1 MAAVQLSSMEALVV
15 GTSTGGVE
23 ALLALLS
30 ALPRGF
36 RPAVLVVIHR
46 RPEEPGTLAD
56 LLAPRC
62 ALPVSEALDKQPVAR
77 GAVLLAPPNYHLL
90 VEPTKTLALS
100 MDPPV
105 RFSRPSIDLLFES
118 ASIAYTHRVLA
129 LLLTGSNED
138 GSDGL
143 AAIRRR
149 GGKAWV
155 QDPATARAS
164 TMPAAGLAFAGAD
177 EVLSLP
183 EMCRRLALSS
193 DDFLENSRVRT

>member
-46 RPEEPGTLAD
+46 PPEEPSTLAE

-62 ALPVSEALDKQPVAR
+62 ALPVSEALDKQPVTP

-90 VEPTKTLALS
+90 VEPSKTLALS

-118 ASIAYTHRVLA
+118 ASIAYTARVLA

-155 QDPATARAS
+155 QDPATALAS

-193 DDFLENSRVRT
+193 DDFPENSRVRT